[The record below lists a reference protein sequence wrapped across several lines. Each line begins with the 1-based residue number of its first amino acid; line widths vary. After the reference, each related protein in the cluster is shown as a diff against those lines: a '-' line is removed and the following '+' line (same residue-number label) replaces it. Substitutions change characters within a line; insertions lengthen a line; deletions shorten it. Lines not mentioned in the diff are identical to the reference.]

1 MAQAQTEK
9 KALTVTNLLEAP
21 KFDAGKP
28 RKDSLLSL
36 SGVNFIQLSIKAG
49 DELPSHHV
57 NKAAFALL
65 VQGKAKFPISGETYS
80 VKTGAFLEIPK
91 DAEHAITAE
100 EDSVFLVG
108 IIGSTPE
115 EDAC

>member
-1 MAQAQTEK
+1 MAQVQTGH
-9 KALTVTNLLEAP
+9 KAITVVNLLETAE
-21 KFDAGKP
+21 FDTGKA
-28 RKDSLLSL
+28 RKDGLLSL
-36 SGVNFIQLSIKAG
+36 SGVNFIQLAIKAG

-65 VQGKAKFPISGETYS
+65 VHGKAKFPISGETYRI
-80 VKTGAFLEIPK
+80 KTGAFLEIPK

-100 EDSVFLVG
+100 EDSVFLLG
-108 IIGSTPE
+108 IIGSPAE

>member
-1 MAQAQTEK
+1 MAQTQAENKTIK
-9 KALTVTNLLEAP
+9 VVNLLETP
-21 KFDAGKP
+21 TFEAGKP
-28 RKDSLLSL
+28 RKDNLLSL
-36 SGVNFIQLSIKAG
+36 AGVNFIQLTIKAG

-65 VQGKAKFPISGETYS
+65 VQGRATFPISGKTYS

-91 DAEHAITAE
+91 DAEHAITAQ

-108 IIGSTPE
+108 IIGGS
-115 EDAC
+115 ALG